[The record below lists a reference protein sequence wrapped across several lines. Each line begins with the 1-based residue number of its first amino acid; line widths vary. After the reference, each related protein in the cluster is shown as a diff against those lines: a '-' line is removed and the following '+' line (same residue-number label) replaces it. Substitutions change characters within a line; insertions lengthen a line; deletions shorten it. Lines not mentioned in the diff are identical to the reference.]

1 MRGEG
6 WSSPYSDPASA
17 AGGYAASRGGRGTGD
32 LARSYGV
39 LSFLKQPARAS
50 SVGGPPHSP
59 AARSRGPAARVW
71 SARWGPLYFISCSAP
86 APGRTVGPQR
96 SVAFQTSRRRAAA
109 NGERLPWRGG
119 RNDTHTST
127 APPRGVRDHIYEQR
141 GITRWHDPLH
151 KMECPIHSRFLVI
164 ILHTPFDEEWRH
176 KVMGGFWRD
185 GARPPVSS
193 FGQ

>member
-71 SARWGPLYFISCSAP
+71 SARWGP
-86 APGRTVGPQR
+86 QR

-119 RNDTHTST
+119 RNDTHTS
-127 APPRGVRDHIYEQR
+127 
-141 GITRWHDPLH
+141 
-151 KMECPIHSRFLVI
+151 
-164 ILHTPFDEEWRH
+164 
-176 KVMGGFWRD
+176 
-185 GARPPVSS
+185 
-193 FGQ
+193 

>member
-1 MRGEG
+1 MAQHMLI
-6 WSSPYSDPASA
+6 SVVASSDPASA

-96 SVAFQTSRRRAAA
+96 SVAFQTSGRRAAA

-127 APPRGVRDHIYEQR
+127 APPREASATISTSSAGSQDGMTPY
-141 GITRWHDPLH
+141 TRWNAP
-151 KMECPIHSRFLVI
+151 F
-164 ILHTPFDEEWRH
+164 TPD
-176 KVMGGFWRD
+176 
-185 GARPPVSS
+185 SL
-193 FGQ
+193 